1 MITSIIKRDGR
12 ETVFDQTKIADA
24 IEKAF
29 QASGAM
35 QDRSVAEQITDSVME
50 KLEEGAI
57 EGTPTVEGV
66 QDLVEEAL
74 IEANFSQTAKAY
86 ILYRAERNRVRDV
99 NSRLV
104 QTLKDIT
111 FSKASDSDMKR
122 ENANIDADTAMGT
135 MLKYGSESA
144 KQFIQYLT
152 DDDRPQV
159 KKDVDYEGGMGVSI
173 GRLREDSIFD
183 WKFVGLAHNTL
194 RGAAGGALESAEML
208 KALGY
213 ITKK

>member
-144 KQFIQYLT
+144 KQF
-152 DDDRPQV
+152 
-159 KKDVDYEGGMGVSI
+159 
-173 GRLREDSIFD
+173 
-183 WKFVGLAHNTL
+183 
-194 RGAAGGALESAEML
+194 
-208 KALGY
+208 
-213 ITKK
+213 

>member
-111 FSKASDSDMKR
+111 FSKASDSACTTISRRVCSSASANRLSTKSCSTPKSGLFSSFAIPKPSLCDHIETGEGSDQPAGIR
-122 ENANIDADTAMGT
+122 ECCHSPCTQE
-135 MLKYGSESA
+135 L
-144 KQFIQYLT
+144 
-152 DDDRPQV
+152 
-159 KKDVDYEGGMGVSI
+159 
-173 GRLREDSIFD
+173 
-183 WKFVGLAHNTL
+183 NTL
-194 RGAAGGALESAEML
+194 LTQFERCVDHAVG
-208 KALGY
+208 
-213 ITKK
+213 

>member
-86 ILYRAERNRVRDV
+86 IRAQPRARREQS
-99 NSRLV
+99 SR
-104 QTLKDIT
+104 
-111 FSKASDSDMKR
+111 
-122 ENANIDADTAMGT
+122 AN
-135 MLKYGSESA
+135 
-144 KQFIQYLT
+144 
-152 DDDRPQV
+152 P
-159 KKDVDYEGGMGVSI
+159 EGHHV
-173 GRLREDSIFD
+173 L
-183 WKFVGLAHNTL
+183 
-194 RGAAGGALESAEML
+194 
-208 KALGY
+208 
-213 ITKK
+213 

>member
-86 ILYRAERNRVRDV
+86 IPLSRRA
-99 NSRLV
+99 
-104 QTLKDIT
+104 
-111 FSKASDSDMKR
+111 
-122 ENANIDADTAMGT
+122 
-135 MLKYGSESA
+135 
-144 KQFIQYLT
+144 
-152 DDDRPQV
+152 
-159 KKDVDYEGGMGVSI
+159 
-173 GRLREDSIFD
+173 
-183 WKFVGLAHNTL
+183 
-194 RGAAGGALESAEML
+194 
-208 KALGY
+208 
-213 ITKK
+213 

>member
-74 IEANFSQTAKAY
+74 TRRTSARLQRHTSSIAPSATACA
-86 ILYRAERNRVRDV
+86 
-99 NSRLV
+99 
-104 QTLKDIT
+104 T
-111 FSKASDSDMKR
+111 
-122 ENANIDADTAMGT
+122 
-135 MLKYGSESA
+135 
-144 KQFIQYLT
+144 
-152 DDDRPQV
+152 
-159 KKDVDYEGGMGVSI
+159 
-173 GRLREDSIFD
+173 
-183 WKFVGLAHNTL
+183 
-194 RGAAGGALESAEML
+194 
-208 KALGY
+208 
-213 ITKK
+213 

>member
-144 KQFIQYLT
+144 
-152 DDDRPQV
+152 
-159 KKDVDYEGGMGVSI
+159 
-173 GRLREDSIFD
+173 
-183 WKFVGLAHNTL
+183 
-194 RGAAGGALESAEML
+194 
-208 KALGY
+208 
-213 ITKK
+213 